1 METKRS
7 YDEEFEPL
15 CRWGK
20 EEHQYILEVHVQ
32 GFKKDQLKIELT
44 TGFKKDQ
51 LKILFNTSGVL
62 KITGKRPIYD
72 PKFIRFQKTVN
83 VPKDCRTMDIHARI
97 SGGILYITMPRKIP
111 KDQPAITTGTAALNG
126 RGRNTA
132 RRLGVAIGVA
142 VAVAVGGYLAY
153 KFRRC
158 FQLL

>member
-32 GFKKDQLKIELT
+32 
-44 TGFKKDQ
+44 GFKKDQ